1 MFCLAN
7 IQGVVSLKIL
17 RQIGI
22 FMAICWVSVVIEQLL
37 PFAFPAAVIGMILLF
52 LFLLAGVLRLEHIR
66 EKSDFL
72 LGNMS
77 FFFLPAGVSMVNYLD
92 ILRSSLLPILA
103 ICVVSTILTFAATA
117 YTVQLAIRLMNRR
130 AKS

>member
-1 MFCLAN
+1 M
-7 IQGVVSLKIL
+7 KIL

-52 LFLLAGVLRLEHIR
+52 LFLLAGVLRLKHIR

>member
-1 MFCLAN
+1 M
-7 IQGVVSLKIL
+7 KIL

-22 FMAICWVSVVIEQLL
+22 FMGICWISVIVEQLL

-52 LFLLAGVLRLEHIR
+52 FCLLLGIIRLEHIR

-77 FFFLPAGVSMVNYLD
+77 FFFLPAGISMINYLD
-92 ILRSSLLPILA
+92 ILSANLIPILV
-103 ICVVSTILTFAATA
+103 ICAVSTVLTFAATA
-117 YTVQLAIRLMNRR
+117 YTIQFAIAFMNRR
-130 AKS
+130 KNHA